1 MLAGS
6 PGRAAVEYDTPTGP
20 ILTLAW
26 AFSTLLWSIFTEP
39 RKTFAARVL
48 LFQPLWIVRI
58 VRGDLT
64 WVQDLALFLALHD
77 VYGHFWTRSWSLPSL
92 QALDLTDEALL
103 VYFQIFALLGVCGG
117 FAGSIVVRGHQLKS
131 KEKEDEPIREQR
143 IEESLLPPLLIP
155 SRTTHSRLFPQKH
168 SFSYSYLLV
177 GVPVGLQGRV
187 ANVLSID
194 SQRPAWFDV
203 RSSDFLH
210 RGNSELG
217 LGEKLKRYLHAQ
229 GVTDRDYAFA
239 YLVTA
244 PRFLGYSFNPVSF
257 WYLYDSDTRLK
268 YMILEVNNT
277 FGERRMYLL
286 KADRAKSE
294 PKTRDDSTQTFIFFD
309 EWVKDF
315 HVSPFNSRKGS
326 YSLQAVDPLSAFETD
341 GHVKINNT
349 IVLRSS
355 GEHAKIVARVWSE
368 GTPKEPSNITHVE
381 IARFIL
387 AWCWVGFATFP
398 RIIWQAQKLFFKR
411 KLHVWYR
418 PEVTEASI
426 GRDFTKEET
435 TLEHFFRGFLT
446 SAVENGDKP
455 LRVIYEPP
463 HNNGEEIV
471 LYSPGFT
478 YEEDHSTTLTLKV
491 LSPAFYSRFIHYA
504 HAAEAFDRECLA
516 TDDKNRTI
524 TIDGA
529 QGLPTLL
536 DCMKHADRHTA
547 KPTHR
552 KGLLHDLRWSILR
565 RLRCPPAVASYAT
578 DESRLDPEYSIQD
591 IRSFKFS
598 EFDRF
603 VQGAQEDRSLYW
615 QTVVKLFIA
624 ERMTF
629 GIPTLVAVFDWTIR
643 IAMIISAMAYCDNFQ
658 VWDVLRARPFH
669 TSDIPTSSIALLLA
683 NSVHIWSSLKG

>member
-1 MLAGS
+1 M
-6 PGRAAVEYDTPTGP
+6 
-20 ILTLAW
+20 
-26 AFSTLLWSIFTEP
+26 
-39 RKTFAARVL
+39 
-48 LFQPLWIVRI
+48 VRI
-58 VRGDLT
+58 VRRDLT
-64 WVQDLALFLALHD
+64 WVQDLALFLALHNA
-77 VYGHFWTRSWSLPSL
+77 YGLFCTRSWSLPSL
-92 QALDLTDEALL
+92 QALDLRDETLL
-103 VYFQIFALLGVCGG
+103 LYFQVFALLGICGG
-117 FAGSIVVRGHQLKS
+117 FAGSIVLRGHHLKS
-131 KEKEDEPIREQR
+131 KDKEEEEPVREQR

-155 SRTTHSRLFPQKH
+155 SRTTHSRLFPRKH
-168 SFSYSYLLV
+168 SFSYTYLLV

-203 RSSDFLH
+203 RSADFLN
-210 RGNSELG
+210 RGSPELG
-217 LGEKLKRYLHAQ
+217 LGEKLKRFLHAQ
-229 GVTDRDYAFA
+229 RVTDRDYAFA

-286 KADRAKSE
+286 KTE
-294 PKTRDDSTQTFIFFD
+294 PSTGGDSARSFTFSD
-309 EWVKDF
+309 EWAKDF

-326 YSLQAVDPLSAFETD
+326 YSLQAVDPLAAFEQK
-341 GHVKINNT
+341 GHVEINNT

-368 GTPKEPSNITHVE
+368 GMPEEPSNVTTIE
-381 IARFIL
+381 LARFIL
-387 AWCWVGFATFP
+387 AWWWVGLATFP
-398 RIIWQAQKLFFKR
+398 RIVWEAQKLFFKR

-435 TLEHFFRGFLT
+435 ILEQFFRSFLT

-455 LRVIYEPP
+455 LRVIYEAP
-463 HNNGEEIV
+463 HNSGEEIV

-478 YEEDHSTTLTLKV
+478 YEEDHSTTMTLKV

-504 HAAEAFDRECLA
+504 HAAEAFDRECLG

-524 TIDGA
+524 VIDGA

-536 DCMKHADRHTA
+536 DCMKHTDRHKA
-547 KPTHR
+547 KSTRR
-552 KGLLHDLRWSILR
+552 KGVLHDLRWNILR
-565 RLRCPPAVASYAT
+565 RLRCPPAVASYPT
-578 DESRLDPEYSIQD
+578 DESRLDVEYSTHD
-591 IRSFKFS
+591 SRSFKFS
-598 EFDRF
+598 ECDRF
-603 VQGAQEDRSLYW
+603 IQTAHKDSSLYW
-615 QTVVKLFIA
+615 KTVVKLFIA
-624 ERMTF
+624 ERITF
-629 GIPTLVAVFDWTIR
+629 GIPLLVAVFDWTVR
-643 IAMIISAMAYCDNFQ
+643 ITMILSAMIYCDNFP
-658 VWDVLRARPFH
+658 VWDILRARPFH
-669 TSDIPTSSIALLLA
+669 KSDIPTSSIALVLA